1 MYSFLNFE
9 PVHCSMSGST
19 CSFLT
24 CLQVSQEI
32 GKVIWYSHLFKNF
45 LQFVV
50 SHTVIGFSVVFEAEI
65 DVFLKFSCFFYDPAD
80 IGNLMSG
87 SSSFSKS
94 NLYIWKFLVHVLLK
108 SGMENFEHCFASMQ
122 QSNVYIYA
130 DFMLACMPAQ
140 SHHGALQPHGLYPA
154 RLLCPWDFPGKNT
167 GLGCHFLLQGIFS
180 TLGSNPHL
188 LLCLLHWQVD
198 SLSLR

>member
-1 MYSFLNFE
+1 M
-9 PVHCSMSGST
+9 V
-19 CSFLT
+19 
-24 CLQVSQEI
+24 
-32 GKVIWYSHLFKNF
+32 WYSHLFKNF

-80 IGNLMSG
+80 IGNLISG
-87 SSSFSKS
+87 SSAFSKFS
-94 NLYIWKFLVHVLLK
+94 LNIWKFSVYILLK

-140 SHHGALQPHGLYPA
+140 SHHGALQPHGL
-154 RLLCPWDFPGKNT
+154 
-167 GLGCHFLLQGIFS
+167 
-180 TLGSNPHL
+180 
-188 LLCLLHWQVD
+188 
-198 SLSLR
+198 